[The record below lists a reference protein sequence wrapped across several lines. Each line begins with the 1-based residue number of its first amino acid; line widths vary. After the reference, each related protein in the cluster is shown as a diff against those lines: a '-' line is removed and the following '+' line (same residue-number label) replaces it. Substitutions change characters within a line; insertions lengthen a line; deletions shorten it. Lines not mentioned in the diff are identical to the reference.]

1 MTNTVNDT
9 SIATSLHPFLE
20 GFLGYTDT
28 KSIEVQKPIIS
39 ARDFV
44 FKYCFTLDPHD
55 KKMPIKRFPQYE
67 YLERMVDL
75 WLENDLLLIVKS
87 RQMMASWLYI
97 ALHLWDCM
105 FHKGRTIFFVSK
117 KEQDAGFDSQL
128 SLLSR
133 ALFILERLPESMKPK
148 YKKGLQPPKL
158 EFPELHSSIMAMSQ
172 DSEGLRQYTAS
183 RILSDEMAFQ
193 ERAEKA
199 YIAMKPT
206 LDGGGALTGIS
217 TPNGR
222 NNLFYYLANDVVKGQ
237 KQKTPIIGQEGAEET
252 RIQSVSKGVGFRKNR
267 NGYGVVSLHWSANP
281 NKDDKW
287 KKESQKSYVSLD
299 AWNQEQELDFN
310 KTEGTRVFP
319 GFRIDMHVKQL
330 KANPYRTIWR
340 GWDFGYN
347 HPACVWVQFDELG
360 RLNVLHELLGEEVL
374 INEFAAEVKARSRR
388 LFPGCTFKDAGD
400 PAGQAVNDKSER
412 TTIDIL
418 RSLGIRIN
426 MRKRPVR
433 EGINTIRGLLVPQ
446 ADDKPRFVIDPSCE
460 HLIDGFLGGYVRDED
475 DDPIKDG
482 FYEHIFDALRYY
494 CNVQVDPKTY
504 REHALPRVYIPKPRR
519 EV

>member
-1 MTNTVNDT
+1 MSADT
-9 SIATSLHPFLE
+9 SIAHDLRCLAD
-20 GFLGYTDT
+20 GFLNYTD
-28 KSIEVQKPIIS
+28 SRGGVEVMKARVS
-39 ARDFV
+39 AKDFV

-67 YLERMVDL
+67 YLERMVDI
-75 WLENDLLLIVKS
+75 WEESDLLLVVKS
-87 RQMMASWLYI
+87 RQMMASWLYV
-97 ALHLWDCM
+97 ALNLWDAM
-105 FHKGRTIFFVSK
+105 HHQGRTIFFVSK

-133 ALFILERLPESMKPK
+133 ALFMLERLPESMRPK

-206 LDGGGALTGIS
+206 LDGGGALCGIS

-222 NNLFYYLANDVVKGQ
+222 NNLFYYLANDIVKGQ
-237 KQKTPIIGQEGAEET
+237 KEKTTLITAENDPRA
-252 RIQSVSKGVGFRKNR
+252 RIESISKGVGLRKNR
-267 NGYGVVSLHWSANP
+267 NGYSVINLHWSASP
-281 NKDDKW
+281 KKDDNW
-287 KKESQKSYVSLD
+287 KAESQKSYVSLD

-310 KTEGTRVFP
+310 KTEGQRVFP
-319 GFRIDMHVKQL
+319 GFRIDAHVKQI

-347 HPACVWVQFDELG
+347 HPACVWLQMDELG
-360 RLNVLHELLGEEVL
+360 RLNVLHELLGEEIL
-374 INEFAAEVKARSRR
+374 INEFAAEVKAISRR
-388 LFPGCTFKDAGD
+388 LFPGCGFKDAGD

-412 TTIDIL
+412 TTVDVL
-418 RSLGIRIN
+418 RALGIRVN

-433 EGINTIRGLLVPQ
+433 EGINTIRGLLIPQ
-446 ADDKPRFVIDPSCE
+446 GDVKSRFVIDPQCE
-460 HLIDGFLGGYVRDED
+460 HLIDGFLGGYTRNDEEE
-475 DDPIKDG
+475 PIKDG
-482 FYEHIFDALRYY
+482 FYEHLFDAMRYY

-504 REHALPRVYIPKPRR
+504 KEHTMPRVYIPPKRR
-519 EV
+519 EE